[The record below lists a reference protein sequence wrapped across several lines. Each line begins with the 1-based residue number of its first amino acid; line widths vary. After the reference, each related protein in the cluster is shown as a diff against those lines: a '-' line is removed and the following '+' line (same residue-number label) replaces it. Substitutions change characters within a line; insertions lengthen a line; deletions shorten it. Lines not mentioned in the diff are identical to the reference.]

1 VINVSDIKEN
11 QKNGNKG
18 QLKNLEEVRS
28 AAFACVQCGQCR
40 TPQAPFAG
48 IYYVCPVYQ
57 TEVTPKFEP
66 YFARG
71 KNLILKGLLWGHLEL
86 SQELSEIIFQ
96 CTLCGA
102 CENFCHN
109 SFNENINFA
118 NHKWAEHVKVFEAL
132 RADLVEAGFPIE
144 AQVPMNKAMV
154 ELLNPY
160 GRDNKDKLKW
170 TEKLDFKIKDAS
182 KEQVEILY
190 FVGCTAA
197 LTSEI
202 EKVAIATAKIF
213 NKLDIDFGIF
223 GDKEICCG
231 SVAMRTG
238 DRKAFEKV
246 AEDNAKLFK
255 ERGIQKIMT
264 SCAGCYR
271 TLKKDYG
278 DKLDEIE
285 ILHTVEFLD
294 DLIAQKNLKLKK
306 LEINTTYHD
315 PCHIGRH
322 MELYQTPR
330 DLLSKIS
337 NFIEMKTHR
346 EGAHCCGAGGGVKK
360 GFPELSLEMAKNR
373 IKEAEETGVK
383 ILVSTCPFCFRN
395 LSDAINEL
403 NSDIKMVDLVELI
416 LDALEV

>member
-1 VINVSDIKEN
+1 MVKYMSE
-11 QKNGNKG
+11 
-18 QLKNLEEVRS
+18 LKNLQEVKD
-28 AAFACVQCGQCR
+28 AASVCVHCGQCR
-40 TPQAPFAG
+40 VANFPAKG
-48 IYYVCPVYQ
+48 IYYVCPVYK
-57 TEVTPKFEP
+57 TDITPKFEP

-71 KNLILKGLLWGHLEL
+71 KNVILKGLLWGDLEL
-86 SQELSEIIFQ
+86 SQEISNLIFQ

-109 SFNENINFA
+109 SYNENIDFA
-118 NHKWAEHVKVFEAL
+118 NHRLIENVKVFEAL

-170 TEKLDFKIKDAS
+170 TENLDFKIKNANEEPSD
-182 KEQVEILY
+182 ILY

-197 LTSEI
+197 LTPQI
-202 EKVAIATAKIF
+202 QNIAIATSKIL
-213 NKLDIDFGIF
+213 NKLGVNFSVFG
-223 GDKEICCG
+223 ENEVCCG

-238 DRKAFEKV
+238 DRKAFEEVSEK
-246 AEDNAKLFK
+246 NAKLFK
-255 ERGIQKIMT
+255 ERGIKKIIT

-278 DKLDEIE
+278 NKLEGIE

-294 DLIAQKNLKLKK
+294 DLLNQNKISLKK
-306 LEINTTYHD
+306 LDINITYHD

-322 MELYQTPR
+322 MELYDVPR
-330 DLLSKIS
+330 RLLNKIS
-337 NFIEMKTHR
+337 NLVEMKTIR

-360 GFPELSLEMAKNR
+360 GFPELSLEIAKNR
-373 IKEAEETGVK
+373 VKDAKDTGVK
-383 ILVSTCPFCFRN
+383 TLVSICPFCFRN
-395 LSDAINEL
+395 LSDAIDVL
-403 NSDIKMVDLVELI
+403 NSDIKMVDLVELF

>member
-1 VINVSDIKEN
+1 MVKYMSEVNDN
-11 QKNGNKG
+11 QEILEGS
-18 QLKNLEEVRS
+18 LKNLQEVKD
-28 AAFACVQCGQCR
+28 AASVCVHCGQCR
-40 TPQAPFAG
+40 VANFPAKG
-48 IYYVCPVYQ
+48 IYYVCPVYK
-57 TEVTPKFEP
+57 TDITPKFEP

-71 KNLILKGLLWGHLEL
+71 KNVILKGLLWGDLEL
-86 SQELSEIIFQ
+86 SQEISDLIFQ

-109 SFNENINFA
+109 SYNENIDFA
-118 NHKWAEHVKVFEAL
+118 NHRLIENVKVFEAL

-170 TEKLDFKIKDAS
+170 TENLDFKIKNTNEEPSD
-182 KEQVEILY
+182 ILY

-197 LTSEI
+197 LTPQI
-202 EKVAIATAKIF
+202 QNIAIATSKIL
-213 NKLDIDFGIF
+213 NKLGVNFSVFG
-223 GDKEICCG
+223 ENEVCCG

-238 DRKAFEKV
+238 DRKAFEEVSEK
-246 AEDNAKLFK
+246 NAKLFK
-255 ERGIQKIMT
+255 ERGIKKIIT

-278 DKLDEIE
+278 NKLEGIE

-294 DLIAQKNLKLKK
+294 DLLNQNKISLKK
-306 LEINTTYHD
+306 LDINITYHD

-322 MELYQTPR
+322 MELYDVPR
-330 DLLSKIS
+330 RLLNKIS
-337 NFIEMKTHR
+337 NLVEMKTIR

-360 GFPELSLEMAKNR
+360 GFPELSLEIAKNR
-373 IKEAEETGVK
+373 VKDAKDTGVK
-383 ILVSTCPFCFRN
+383 TLVSICPFCFRN
-395 LSDAINEL
+395 LSDAIDVL
-403 NSDIKMVDLVELI
+403 NSDIKMVDLVELF